1 MRREVTRFRRIFQSV
16 WDALGRAALLLLM
29 VAVSA
34 VAAAEEAVCSQL
46 FTADDPALFEF
57 VRTRADIQFADY
69 EGYTIGD
76 VTIVILPVF
85 NPQDPAENNLLYRT
99 ANFFHIDTRRG
110 TVRRQLTVRS
120 GDTLDAFRVEES
132 ERILRQ
138 KIYFAD
144 AMIVPARVCEDRIDL
159 LVVVRDVW
167 TLTPIASVSREGGEN
182 TSYVG
187 FNYDSLFGTGQQLS
201 VAWSRDEERDS
212 TAVVWQ
218 ANELLRQRINLSAAY
233 VDSTDGDLRQVS
245 LQRPF
250 YELDS
255 RGSGGGSWQRQ
266 TRRDEIRLRDT
277 ALNRDTLLN
286 RYGHEIDSDQVFV
299 GWSGGIRDGRVWR
312 WRLGLMDQADR
323 FFATDPGSVVPQD
336 QRLRYPW
343 VSLESLS
350 DQFWRSSN
358 IAFSHRQED
367 ISLGLRWS
375 LSAGY
380 ASPDFDSSEE
390 AFIFSASSGYSQR
403 LGEQQLLQLGVATRG
418 RWRRDDDELVGT
430 FISAELQ
437 HYYFI
442 SRRDRWLTRLRLQ
455 SATGIRED
463 QQFTSGGSDSL
474 RGYPL
479 YMQRGDRR
487 WLMSIERRHFTDW
500 HPFNVLRIGGAAYL
514 DAGRTWDSEQLL
526 AQPDDTLVN
535 AGLGLRLSSS
545 KFRVDRV
552 LHLDYAVPLT
562 AREGIDS
569 YQIILSGRVEF

>member
-1 MRREVTRFRRIFQSV
+1 MRIAAISVIAAMPLRRRLPSYCGATLLALVLFWPTLVRAEDSACHVIFTEQ
-16 WDALGRAALLLLM
+16 
-29 VAVSA
+29 
-34 VAAAEEAVCSQL
+34 
-46 FTADDPALFEF
+46 DPALFEF
-57 VRTRADIQFADY
+57 VATRAGIQFSDY
-69 EGYTIGD
+69 AGRTIGD
-76 VTIVILPVF
+76 VTVVILPVF
-85 NPQDPAENNLLYRT
+85 NTQDPAENHFLYRA

-110 TVRRQLTVRS
+110 TVRRQVTVRS
-120 GDTLDAFRVEES
+120 GESLDPFRVEES

-144 AMIVPARVCEDRIDL
+144 AMIVPGRVCEDRIDL

-167 TLTPIASVSREGGEN
+167 TLTPIASLSREGGEN

-201 VAWSRDEERDS
+201 VAWARDDERDS

-218 ANELLRQRINLSAAY
+218 ANELFRQHINMSAAY
-233 VDSTDGDLRQVS
+233 VDSTDGDLRRVS
-245 LQRPF
+245 IQRPF

-255 RGSGGGSWQRQ
+255 RGSAGGSWQRQ
-266 TRRDEIRLRDT
+266 TRRDEIRLR
-277 ALNRDTLLN
+277 NTLLN
-286 RYGHEIDSDQVFV
+286 RYGHDIDSDQVFV
-299 GWSGGIRDGRVWR
+299 GWSAGIREGRVWR
-312 WRLGLMDQADR
+312 WRLGLTDQADR
-323 FFATDPGSVVPQD
+323 FFATDAGSVVPQD

-343 VSLESLS
+343 LSLESLS

-367 ISLGLRWS
+367 IALGHRWS
-375 LSAGY
+375 LSLGY

-403 LGEQQLLQLGVATRG
+403 LGERQLWQLGVAGRG
-418 RWRRDDDELVGT
+418 RWRRDDDELVGS

-500 HPFNVLRIGGAAYL
+500 HPFNLLRIGGAAYL

-526 AQPDDTLVN
+526 AQPDDTLIN

-562 AREGIDS
+562 AREGIDP